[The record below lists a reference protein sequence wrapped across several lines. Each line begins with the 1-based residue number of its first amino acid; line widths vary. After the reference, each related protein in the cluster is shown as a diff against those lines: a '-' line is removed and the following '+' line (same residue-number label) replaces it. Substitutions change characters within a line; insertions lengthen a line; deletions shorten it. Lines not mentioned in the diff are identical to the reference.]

1 MRRISSLGYLLFAL
15 PLIAA
20 AQQRGAAPP
29 MMMAPM
35 VRSVPLAVPA
45 VHFAPA
51 HPISPG
57 QIAARPTGISGR
69 PVAPHNNVRTT
80 RPSAVQRSL
89 RVRPGRGFVNPQT
102 ADDGAGVPGLG
113 FDYVHYAA
121 VHPNAHHSHFNSGFI
136 LPFVGGGIY
145 VPFPYYMDSGAPAES
160 AAENEPVESQEP
172 AAETAERDAAP
183 AASVRTRSTAIA
195 TPPQL
200 SEFVFVRRD
209 GTLFFAV
216 AYSWSN
222 DKLQYITQDGLRRMA
237 PLDSLDLNATQQF
250 NDQRGVTIRLPA

>member
-1 MRRISSLGYLLFAL
+1 MRRILSLGYLLFAL
-15 PLIAA
+15 PLVAA

-35 VRSVPLAVPA
+35 VRSGAVAMAAPTMRL
-45 VHFAPA
+45 APA
-51 HPISPG
+51 HATVPSH
-57 QIAARPTGISGR
+57 IAVRPVGITGR
-69 PVAPHNNVRTT
+69 PVAPHNNVRT
-80 RPSAVQRSL
+80 A
-89 RVRPGRGFVNPQT
+89 RPGPAQNSQRLRSGRGLTNSSAAQDVS
-102 ADDGAGVPGLG
+102 GVPGLG

-121 VHPNAHHSHFNSGFI
+121 VHPNARHFHNRNSGFI

-145 VPFPYYMDSGAPAES
+145 VPVPYYMDSEASAETTADSGPA
-160 AAENEPVESQEP
+160 ESQEP
-172 AAETAERDAAP
+172 AVDTAGRDTTP
-183 AASVRTRSTAIA
+183 A
-195 TPPQL
+195 PPQL

-237 PLDSLDLNATQQF
+237 PLDSLDLGATQQF
-250 NDQRGVTIRLPA
+250 NDQRGVAIRLPA